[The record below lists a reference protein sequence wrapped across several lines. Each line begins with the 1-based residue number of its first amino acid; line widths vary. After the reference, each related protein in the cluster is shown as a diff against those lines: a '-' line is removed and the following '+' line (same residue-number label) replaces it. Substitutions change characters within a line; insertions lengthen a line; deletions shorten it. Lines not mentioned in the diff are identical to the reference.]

1 MLVPDTQT
9 HPQRPAYLW
18 PLLGLAVKGVPDHP
32 RLGPGNAPLH
42 KLIMDT
48 LLNEDPG
55 TRGAALALVEE
66 QGEVGLLHGPVH
78 CGGRSSH

>member
-32 RLGPGNAPLH
+32 RLGPGDAPLH
-42 KLIMDT
+42 KLIMDI

-55 TRGAALALVEE
+55 TRSAALALVEE